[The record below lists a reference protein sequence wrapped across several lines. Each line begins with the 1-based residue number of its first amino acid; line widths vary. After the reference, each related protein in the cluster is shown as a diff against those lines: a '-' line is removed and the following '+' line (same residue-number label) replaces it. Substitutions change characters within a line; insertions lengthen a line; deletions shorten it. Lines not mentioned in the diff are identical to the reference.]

1 MNPDADCFPEPEPIK
16 LVLTLPY
23 QTRCTLDG
31 YPDEYAAG
39 FNSDNAIANWIMKHG
54 EKHGITVEDKRVEK
68 QKVMPECNP

>member
-1 MNPDADCFPEPEPIK
+1 MNRDPIPCPEPEPIK

-23 QTRCTLDG
+23 QVKCTLDG

-54 EKHGITVEDKRVEK
+54 EKHGITVDDQRVEK
-68 QKVMPECNP
+68 QKVMPECEP